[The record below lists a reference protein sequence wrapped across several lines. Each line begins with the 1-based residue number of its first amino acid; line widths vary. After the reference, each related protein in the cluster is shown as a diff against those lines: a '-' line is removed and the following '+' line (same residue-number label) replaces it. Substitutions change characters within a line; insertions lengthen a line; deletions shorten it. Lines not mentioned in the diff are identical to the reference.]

1 MVLHSV
7 GAASSQTIDFGWV
20 SLALLTLI
28 SGSFTVRIPG
38 ATSTISV
45 SETFVIIAAVRYG
58 PGPAAIL
65 VALEGLIV
73 SLWILKNSK
82 ETYRVFFNMAT
93 GGVSVWMSAHIF
105 FALTSQPLILDSPAA
120 VIQIIPALF
129 LFASIYFLTNSWL
142 IVAAIGLDTG
152 RSVFSVWKGA
162 FVLLSLNYISGAS
175 LAALLLPFIES
186 SGLARIIHEEADY
199 SRKTNAPVWYKG
211 CAHGPFATTEALA

>member
-1 MVLHSV
+1 
-7 GAASSQTIDFGWV
+7 
-20 SLALLTLI
+20 
-28 SGSFTVRIPG
+28 
-38 ATSTISV
+38 
-45 SETFVIIAAVRYG
+45 
-58 PGPAAIL
+58 
-65 VALEGLIV
+65 
-73 SLWILKNSK
+73 
-82 ETYRVFFNMAT
+82 MAT

-142 IVAAIGLDTG
+142 IAAAIGLDTG

-186 SGLARIIHEEADY
+186 SGLGTISLIAPLMVLAYVTFRTAMGRIADTNTHLSELNKLYLSTIARIIRKGSDFGSQDGVIVSRTKDRTLPLSSAGHVGRKIGRMARCERPAGQLRRGRSREA
-199 SRKTNAPVWYKG
+199 R
-211 CAHGPFATTEALA
+211 

>member
-1 MVLHSV
+1 MTSDNPRLALIRRAYVAAVVCIGSAVVLHSV

-82 ETYRVFFNMAT
+82 ETYRVFFNI
-93 GGVSVWMSAHIF
+93 GPDPVS
-105 FALTSQPLILDSPAA
+105 
-120 VIQIIPALF
+120 
-129 LFASIYFLTNSWL
+129 
-142 IVAAIGLDTG
+142 
-152 RSVFSVWKGA
+152 
-162 FVLLSLNYISGAS
+162 
-175 LAALLLPFIES
+175 
-186 SGLARIIHEEADY
+186 
-199 SRKTNAPVWYKG
+199 
-211 CAHGPFATTEALA
+211 